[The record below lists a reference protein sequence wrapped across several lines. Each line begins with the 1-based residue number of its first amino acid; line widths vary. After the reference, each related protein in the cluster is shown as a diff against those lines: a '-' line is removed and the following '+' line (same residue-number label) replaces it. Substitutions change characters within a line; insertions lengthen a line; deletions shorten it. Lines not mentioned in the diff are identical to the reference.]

1 MENDKKLRV
10 AAYVRISVET
20 KETHHSLYAQED
32 FYRRKIHENK
42 QCWREFIKTTGSPE
56 QI

>member
-32 FYRRKIHENK
+32 FYRKYAMGAGRNL
-42 QCWREFIKTTGSPE
+42 
-56 QI
+56 